1 MKMHV
6 DEENR
11 KLVFDIMNVTTR
23 LLLNHYVRLESR
35 MSRTLEELTI
45 RIEVRKGLTNT
56 YEAKIRDLESLQIVY
71 SDLCELEKYHIE
83 LDKENDFLGET
94 E

>member
-1 MKMHV
+1 MKMHI

-11 KLVFDIMNVTTR
+11 QLVFDIMNVTTR

-45 RIEVRKGLTNT
+45 RVEVRKGLTNT
-56 YEAKIRDLESLQIVY
+56 YEAKIRDLESLQIVH